1 VENKKIGIGIIGLGG
16 RGVHFGGELFSKFPD
31 CRIVG
36 LHDISQYKINEARK
50 ILGDIPG
57 TTSIDEFLAIPG
69 MDAVI
74 ICSSPAAHAK
84 NCLDV
89 LSAKK
94 HVYVEKP
101 MATTIEDC
109 DAMIDAWNGTN
120 VVFMVGL
127 ELRYCTLMQDMKKII
142 ESGEIG
148 DIKIGT
154 VIDNVSVGGN
164 YYYHGKRRRKEY
176 VKSLILEKGTH
187 SLDLANWLV
196 NSSPKKVYC
205 SGGIDVFGGNEP
217 NDKRCRDCDKKDQC
231 PYFIDYRGFKMDY
244 DAIVQKEDFC
254 VYAQE
259 CDVHDNSLVLID
271 YENGARICYMECHFT
286 PEYSRE
292 FMFVGD
298 KGKIYGFYNNEQE
311 FVIKVWKRHT
321 RKIDIYLPERRSGGH
336 GGGDEGIAR
345 EFIERVKLGKP
356 ALPGILGAR
365 DSAAIAIA
373 AAESAETG
381 MPVIIPKKKMPIE
394 CER

>member
-154 VIDNVSVGGN
+154 VIDNVSVGGR
-164 YYYHGKRRRKEY
+164 YYYHDRHRRRKETM
-176 VKSLILEKGTH
+176 KTILLEKGTH

-196 NSSPKKVYC
+196 DSSPRKVYY
-205 SGGIDVFGGNEP
+205 SGALDVYGGNEP
-217 NDKRCRDCDKKDQC
+217 NDKRCRYCDKKDEC
-231 PYFIDYRGFKMDY
+231 PFYLDYKGFRHPN
-244 DAIVQKEDFC
+244 IVQKDDLC
-254 VYAQE
+254 VFAQE
-259 CDVHDNSLVLID
+259 CDVHDNSLVIID
-271 YENGARICYMECHFT
+271 YDNGARICYMECHFT

-311 FVIKVWKRHT
+311 FKITVWKRHT
-321 RKIDIYLPERRSGGH
+321 RKIEMYIPERSSGGH
-336 GGGDEGIAR
+336 GGGDERIAR
-345 EFIERVKLGKP
+345 EFIEKVKAGKP
-356 ALPGILGAR
+356 SISGVLGAR

-373 AAESAETG
+373 AVKSSETG
-381 MPVIIPKKKMPIE
+381 MPVIIPEKKILAGY
-394 CER
+394 ER